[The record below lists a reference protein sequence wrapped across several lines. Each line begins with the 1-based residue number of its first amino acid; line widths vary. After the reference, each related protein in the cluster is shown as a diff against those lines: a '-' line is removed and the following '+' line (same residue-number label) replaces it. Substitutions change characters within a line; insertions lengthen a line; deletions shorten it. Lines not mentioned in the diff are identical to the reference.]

1 MSTLPEII
9 VNTIQRTA
17 NMMDKNGIQYKI
29 IMPDG
34 TEYGSLVTAPQGL
47 TNGGKPRQRK
57 GAIYGHGVLADH
69 IAPYM
74 DNLQS
79 GEVAVIPLNG
89 YDVTSVASAVS
100 GRAHNK
106 WGNGTYTTHRTPTAV
121 EIMRF

>member
-1 MSTLPEII
+1 MSTLPEIV

-47 TNGGKPRQRK
+47 TKSGKLRQRR
-57 GAIYGHGVLADH
+57 GAVYGHGVLASH

-74 DNLQS
+74 DNLQP

-89 YDVTSVASAVS
+89 YDAASVASAAS
-100 GRAHNK
+100 GRAHHK
-106 WGNGTYTTHRTPTAV
+106 WGNGSYTTHRTLDAV
-121 EIMRF
+121 EVMRY